1 MRAGQAKRLLK
12 NLIIADS
19 ALEIVEDTP
28 ETSCDAIYD
37 LMGQKVLK
45 YVTSIYHPMNCIISS
60 AGSMIAC

>member
-1 MRAGQAKRLLK
+1 MRVGQAKRLLK

-37 LMGQKVLK
+37 LMEQKVLK
-45 YVTSIYHPMNCIISS
+45 YVASIL
-60 AGSMIAC
+60 IA